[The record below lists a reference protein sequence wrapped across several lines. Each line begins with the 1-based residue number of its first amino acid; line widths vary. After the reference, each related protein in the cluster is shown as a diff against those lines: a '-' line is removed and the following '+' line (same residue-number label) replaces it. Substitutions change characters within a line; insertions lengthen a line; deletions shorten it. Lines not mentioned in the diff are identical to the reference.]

1 MTWLTQEEIERMGF
15 ARVAADAKLSAKAS
29 YFNCSR
35 IAIGSR
41 SRVDDFSILSAGAG
55 GVVIGANVH
64 VAAFCFLA
72 GKAAIRLE
80 DFSGLSSRVSVYSST
95 DDYSGAVLT
104 NPTVPEEFTGVRSA
118 PVLIGR
124 HVIVGSGS
132 VLLPGTQM
140 DEGAALG
147 ALSLAD
153 GRYEAFGIFAGIPA
167 RRLGDRQRGLLE
179 RELHYMERLQDG
191 DEQPER

>member
-1 MTWLTQEEIERMGF
+1 MTWLTQDEIERMGF
-15 ARVAADAKLSAKAS
+15 ASVAADAKLSAKAS
-29 YFNCSR
+29 YFNCGR

-41 SRVDDFSILSAGAG
+41 SRVDDFSILSAGDG

-72 GKAAIRLE
+72 GKAEIRLE

-140 DEGAALG
+140 GEGAALG
-147 ALSLAD
+147 ALSLAN

-167 RRLGDRQRGLLE
+167 RRLGERQHDLLGK
-179 RELHYMERLQDG
+179 ELHYMAHLRDG